1 MGSVRATRVR
11 RLRIRRAV
19 HRTTLAAVAIAA
31 GGVYLAAWKHVTLVV
46 EGRPEAVRTLSSNVG
61 QLLAGE
67 GITLDA
73 GDLVQPPP
81 GTPLADGMTIVVDR
95 DGAFDVRIDE
105 RGVGVWVTEPVG
117 PFAKLATQPTE
128 DLSSAG
134 WSLEPSRVL
143 GARVVVMGKERGVLT
158 NATTVRE
165 LLSAMGIQLDD
176 RDRVRPSPST
186 PLHPFMRVRYVDVDV
201 TIRHVRRPI
210 PPAVVTVYT
219 HALPPGEVRLEHR
232 GEPGV
237 LLEAYRVRRVDGRV
251 VARDLLWR
259 RVLQPAVPARRLVG
273 AEENPTHGTQ
283 VGEASWYHAPGTGFT
298 AAHPW
303 LPFGTVVT
311 VTNLDDG
318 RRVTVTIND
327 RGPFGGRIIDLS
339 EEAFAAIA
347 PLGQGVAR
355 VRLTW

>member
-1 MGSVRATRVR
+1 
-11 RLRIRRAV
+11 
-19 HRTTLAAVAIAA
+19 
-31 GGVYLAAWKHVTLVV
+31 
-46 EGRPEAVRTLSSNVG
+46 
-61 QLLAGE
+61 
-67 GITLDA
+67 
-73 GDLVQPPP
+73 
-81 GTPLADGMTIVVDR
+81 
-95 DGAFDVRIDE
+95 
-105 RGVGVWVTEPVG
+105 
-117 PFAKLATQPTE
+117 
-128 DLSSAG
+128 
-134 WSLEPSRVL
+134 
-143 GARVVVMGKERGVLT
+143 
-158 NATTVRE
+158 
-165 LLSAMGIQLDD
+165 MGIQLGD

-186 PLHPFMRVRYVDVDV
+186 PLHPFMRIRYVDVDV

-237 LLEAYRVRRVDGRV
+237 LLGAYRVRRLGGRTA
-251 VARDLLWR
+251 ARALLGQ
-259 RVLQPAVPARRLVG
+259 RVPEPAVPARRLVG

-283 VGEASWYHAPGTGFT
+283 VGEASWYYAPGTGFT

-311 VTNLDDG
+311 VTNLDNG

-347 PLGQGVAR
+347 PLGQGVAQ
-355 VRLTW
+355 VRLAW